1 MCELEGLW
9 GERKEATM
17 YDFAYLSGRILLG
30 TIMGLLWFFAAL
42 FGHFG
47 EAVAESVN
55 NQLKAV
61 GYFQF

>member
-1 MCELEGLW
+1 ME
-9 GERKEATM
+9 
-17 YDFAYLSGRILLG
+17 DFAYLSGRILLG